1 MIGIAMVCGTL
12 GALLVFAFVRWAERP
27 APGPPAGQCDCGC
40 AVCCGACGPH
50 ANCGTVRNGTRRCAM
65 PKVNARIADARGVLV
80 KAVPVE
86 DGEADALRDWDQRYK
101 DAAGGHD
108 A

>member
-1 MIGIAMVCGTL
+1 
-12 GALLVFAFVRWAERP
+12 
-27 APGPPAGQCDCGC
+27 
-40 AVCCGACGPH
+40 
-50 ANCGTVRNGTRRCAM
+50 M

-101 DAAGGHD
+101 DAAGGRD